1 MNNSCQVGGAK
12 RKKWGIVSG
21 DDFCDWD
28 KVVMLPKTTLYF
40 FDVFVSKY
48 YTQDLKNICKQTV
61 KFLGKLEFEGQYL

>member
-1 MNNSCQVGGAK
+1 MNNSCQVGGAE

-28 KVVMLPKTTLYF
+28 KVVMLPTTTLYF

-48 YTQDLKNICKQTV
+48 YILGIKNICKQTA
-61 KFLGKLEFEGQYL
+61 EY